1 MWAAHVLAARFL
13 QLEGDGR
20 RHIDWLQPSPSC
32 TGARNML
39 SASLTCPAATADRAV
54 GHMCR
59 CAEASAHHLLAHGD
73 ARHVAAVADTPD
85 HMIVQ
90 WLELNRACA
99 QPPAPHARTPALKG
113 SGLTCGAGGMWAAH
127 VPAARFLQ
135 LEGNV
140 KDVPD
145 SLQPL
150 PSCMEAADVLSAS
163 PICLAA
169 TADRGVPHMCRIAE
183 HTITGST
190 TPPLVWLE

>member
-1 MWAAHVLAARFL
+1 MCL
-13 QLEGDGR
+13 
-20 RHIDWLQPSPSC
+20 
-32 TGARNML
+32 T
-39 SASLTCPAATADRAV
+39 ASSHCPAAWKQPTCSRPRPYASQTLQIEACHTCVAAPRHAPCPAAPRRCTTCFNNVKHTYGHDRALPQADA
-54 GHMCR
+54 CR
-59 CAEASAHHLLAHGD
+59 RS
-73 ARHVAAVADTPD
+73 V
-85 HMIVQ
+85 
-90 WLELNRACA
+90 
-99 QPPAPHARTPALKG
+99 ARTASPPSILEARWPA
-113 SGLTCGAGGMWAAH
+113 CGPDGMWAAH